1 MIGCAGAFGSG
12 GFGASAF
19 GSGYGLTVESARQV
33 SLNAVDVT
41 FSVPPRSADP
51 GDVRDATNPA
61 NWTLSARSPGARL
74 LLVQFVAR
82 VSSRVIRVYFDGELT
97 GEASYRI
104 TAASSVAGASG
115 GALSPCSFADFE
127 TFLRARV
134 LVVPAA
140 QRDQNV
146 DLANPFMPRD
156 APGPDSPL
164 GTYQIDDVG
173 DWATDSGR
181 ANLRKRVF
189 RRATTGLG
197 QFFHLP
203 GYGFGQALKGLIRP
217 DVLRKLKASAEQ
229 QIRLEPDV
237 VAANVIV
244 STPTPSIVRLN
255 IRVEDRFGRSEEM
268 VADLRRPE

>member
-1 MIGCAGAFGSG
+1 MPLGSG
-12 GFGASAF
+12 SVLSVA
-19 GSGYGLTVESARQV
+19 SARQV
-33 SLNAVDVT
+33 ELNAVDVT
-41 FSVPPRSADP
+41 FSVPPRSSDP
-51 GDVRDATNPA
+51 GDVRDALNPA
-61 NWTLSARSPGARL
+61 NWSVLSLSIGARL
-74 LLVQFVAR
+74 RLVQFVSR
-82 VSSRVIRVYFDGELT
+82 VSELVMRVYFDGELT
-97 GEASYRI
+97 GESSYRI
-104 TAASSVAGASG
+104 TIAGSVIGAAG
-115 GALSPCSFADFE
+115 GALSATCRAVDFA

-189 RRATTGLG
+189 RRATTVQG

-244 STPTPSIVRLN
+244 STPNPSIVRLN